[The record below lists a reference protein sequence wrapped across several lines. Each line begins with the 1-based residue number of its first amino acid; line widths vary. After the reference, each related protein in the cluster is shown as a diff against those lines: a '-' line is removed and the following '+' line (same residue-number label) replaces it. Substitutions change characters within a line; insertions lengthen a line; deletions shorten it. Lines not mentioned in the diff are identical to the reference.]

1 MYGSGLADVG
11 RLGLNI
17 SISASFSTLVPMVDG
32 YNVLAGKKVIMA
44 AAGVYVS
51 VLLTND
57 GQVFTYGHNSAGGLG
72 VSGTNTIHYSPKPIS
87 DNNGLLIGKN
97 VTQISVGYDTTL
109 LVTSDGLIR
118 CFGSNSNYNLGDGT
132 ITTQYTVSVP
142 SPNGILPGRFFVQV
156 SAGPAHSLALQDNG
170 TVISWGA
177 STNYLGRLGTATVP
191 GVVEDPSNLIG
202 NRKIVQISAGY
213 QYSILVANDGR
224 AFAFGSSNFYGQMCT
239 GNTLT
244 YSNPQPLAATANG
257 LFFIK
262 AQCGTQTTLMLT
274 NDGRVYACGD
284 SSNYVTGFNYTT
296 PNPTSPTLV
305 NTLGGLATNIHLTG
319 SGSQS
324 GFVVLGDVTT
334 TAAPSVVP
342 TSMQTTSSAPTREP
356 TTVSPKSEPLIITR
370 KVSLSATVTGDSS
383 KIPQPTS
390 SDSLVIFSSTDGTAK
405 SQILATPEAY
415 IVSTQVLKATYTF
428 NVASVNSAVSVE
440 LSSSDGKKVTT
451 TVTNSGT
458 VNVDVS
464 SFFTRNVRRGNQV
477 IIGGKPI
484 TFTMNVLT
492 PNVPTNIAKVS
503 ATVTLAVEKPTGG
516 ASSSVSYSWMLLAV
530 ICVVILGL

>member
-1 MYGSGLADVG
+1 
-11 RLGLNI
+11 
-17 SISASFSTLVPMVDG
+17 MVDG

-44 AAGVYVS
+44 AAGAYVT

-57 GQVFTYGHNSAGGLG
+57 GQVFTYGYNTFGGLG
-72 VSGTNTIHYSPKPIS
+72 VSGTTTVHDAPKPVS
-87 DNNGLLIGKN
+87 DYNAFLIGKN
-97 VTQISVGYDTTL
+97 ITQISVGYDTTL
-109 LVTSDGLIR
+109 MITSDGLIR
-118 CFGSNSNYNLGDGT
+118 CFGYNGAYNLGDGSSVNK
-132 ITTQYTVSVP
+132 YTVSAP
-142 SPNGILPGRFFVQV
+142 SSNGILPGRFFVQV
-156 SAGPAHSLALQDNG
+156 SAGISHSLALQDNG

-177 STNYLGRLGTATVP
+177 SNSYLGRFGSAFFP
-191 GVVEDPSNLIG
+191 GIVEDPSNLIG
-202 NRKIVQISAGY
+202 NRKIVYISAG
-213 QYSILVANDGR
+213 QHFSVLVANDGR
-224 AFAFGSSNFYGQMCT
+224 AFAFGSTNSYGQMCV
-239 GNTLT
+239 GNNVA
-244 YSNPQPLAATANG
+244 YSNPQPFAASANG
-257 LFFIK
+257 LFFVK
-262 AQCGTQTTLMLT
+262 AQCGTFATLMLT
-274 NDGRVYACGD
+274 SDGRVYSCGD
-284 SSNYVTGFNYTT
+284 SSSYNTGLNTTT

-305 NTLGGLATNIHLTG
+305 NTIGNFFGGLATNIHMTSS
-319 SGSQS
+319 SGQA
-324 GFVVLGDVTT
+324 GFIILGNVTT
-334 TAAPSVVP
+334 TAPTAVP
-342 TSMQTTSSAPTREP
+342 TSVQTTSSAP

-370 KVSLSATVTGDSS
+370 KVSLSTTVTGDSS

-405 SQILATPEAY
+405 SQIVATPEAY

-428 NVASVNSAVSVE
+428 NVASVSSAVSVE

-464 SFFTRNVRRGNQV
+464 AFFTRNVRRGNQV

-492 PNVPTNIAKVS
+492 PNVPANIAKVS

-516 ASSSVSYSWMLLAV
+516 ASSSVSYSWMILAV